1 MGAVL
6 RVTGVSVLAILLL
19 SACGDRAAL
28 PQACFGARPA
38 DILEALRTAPHG
50 VALQDGTHLSTCVER
65 AVSDAELQTLGAAFT
80 TAADRLAQRARSDAG
95 AMPRLGYLIGAV
107 ERGAA
112 RSNGVQSEL
121 AERIA
126 RTGAGLPRDGA
137 LLRARAAGRRDG

>member
-6 RVTGVSVLAILLL
+6 RATGVSVLAILML
-19 SACGDRAAL
+19 SACGERPAL
-28 PQACFGARPA
+28 PQACFAARPA
-38 DILEALRTAPHG
+38 DILEALRAVPHD
-50 VALQDGTHLSTCVER
+50 VALQDGTRLSTCVER
-65 AVSDAELQTLGAAFT
+65 AASGAELQTLGAAVT
-80 TAADRLAQRARSDAG
+80 EAADQLAQRARSDPG
-95 AMPRLGYLIGAV
+95 AAPRLGYLIGAV

-126 RTGAGLPRDGA
+126 RTGAGLPRGA